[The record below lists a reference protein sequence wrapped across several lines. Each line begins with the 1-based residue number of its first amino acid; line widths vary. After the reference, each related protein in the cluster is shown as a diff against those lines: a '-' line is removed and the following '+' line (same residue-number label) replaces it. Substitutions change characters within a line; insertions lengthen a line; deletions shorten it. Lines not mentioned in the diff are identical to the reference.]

1 MSLVGCT
8 EEGKYIVGQAEY
20 EEQSSKHGGGREMA
34 VLAKNI
40 ARVLVMMGL
49 GPMPGTAMKVGD
61 DGQCSLSESKEAQST
76 GHGNDT
82 LWMILVLMLIVVAWS
97 IFFWQFGEVAETRLQ
112 TATSI
117 FAYRLQSWMLT
128 LVELEQTVIK

>member
-1 MSLVGCT
+1 
-8 EEGKYIVGQAEY
+8 
-20 EEQSSKHGGGREMA
+20 MA

-49 GPMPGTAMKVGD
+49 GPMPGTAIKVGD
-61 DGQCSLSESKEAQST
+61 DGQSSLSESKEAQST

-97 IFFWQFGEVAETRLQ
+97 IFFWRLVKWL